1 MKTSAIFQGLMP
13 AKINPPPIVTR
24 CFFILCKLRRLLAL
38 LILPL
43 AAIFAAPLSAQA
55 AEMLFVST
63 NETTTGTAD
72 AYWIYYSA
80 QATAQGLTPVDGRGY
95 LSDPATPLPIT
106 ADTKL
111 IVAVSVYNPIDPARM
126 ADLATALSSRSDL
139 AIVAFLDGCQTAS
152 CTGYSANLP
161 PFVAAVNAIKPA
173 SWPTIGLGATFGVYA
188 APLNTTSFYQQPFAN
203 AGLTTLPGGFY
214 TPVTGIPVDYA
225 LYTQDPLP
233 TPAPATADDTVILLI
248 PHAASNNGNGACLFF
263 ASDTSFS
270 SSINLIAK
278 TSITAALDPN
288 GLCAQPVVGAPDLKP
303 TLTGPGSLPPG
314 SSASLTLTV
323 SNVVNQADS
332 ANGQVTVTL
341 PTGMT
346 VVPGSLP
353 ANCTPAAGNGS
364 FTCTLGGI
372 TRNTSNTPINFQ
384 VTTTN
389 TFTNQPLTAEVTGVT
404 GEVNTANN
412 KTTLTIPAFAPSA
425 AAIPTLNEWA
435 LMLLALAMLGM
446 AGLSARRRG

>member
-1 MKTSAIFQGLMP
+1 VSDTSQFSS
-13 AKINPPPIVTR
+13 
-24 CFFILCKLRRLLAL
+24 
-38 LILPL
+38 LIAPQPSTSNTIAQTFY
-43 AAIFAAPLSAQA
+43 AA
-55 AEMLFVST
+55 
-63 NETTTGTAD
+63 
-72 AYWIYYSA
+72 
-80 QATAQGLTPVDGRGY
+80 ATAP
-95 LSDPATPLPIT
+95 
-106 ADTKL
+106 
-111 IVAVSVYNPIDPARM
+111 
-126 ADLATALSSRSDL
+126 
-139 AIVAFLDGCQTAS
+139 
-152 CTGYSANLP
+152 
-161 PFVAAVNAIKPA
+161 
-173 SWPTIGLGATFGVYA
+173 
-188 APLNTTSFYQQPFAN
+188 
-203 AGLTTLPGGFY
+203 
-214 TPVTGIPVDYA
+214 
-225 LYTQDPLP
+225 
-233 TPAPATADDTVILLI
+233 
-248 PHAASNNGNGACLFF
+248 NGACALP
-263 ASDTSFS
+263 
-270 SSINLIAK
+270 
-278 TSITAALDPN
+278 AA
-288 GLCAQPVVGAPDLKP
+288 GVPDLTPK
-303 TLTGPGSLPPG
+303 LSGPGSLPPG

-446 AGLSARRRG
+446 AGLHRKRRG

>member
-1 MKTSAIFQGLMP
+1 MAEIAAAMSNRPDLTI
-13 AKINPPPIVTR
+13 
-24 CFFILCKLRRLLAL
+24 
-38 LILPL
+38 
-43 AAIFAAPLSAQA
+43 AAIL
-55 AEMLFVST
+55 
-63 NETTTGTAD
+63 D
-72 AYWIYYSA
+72 AC
-80 QATAQGLTPVDGRGY
+80 QN
-95 LSDPATPLPIT
+95 PAIC
-106 ADTKL
+106 
-111 IVAVSVYNPIDPARM
+111 INFSV
-126 ADLATALSSRSDL
+126 
-139 AIVAFLDGCQTAS
+139 
-152 CTGYSANLP
+152 NLP

-173 SWPTIGLGATFGVYA
+173 SWPMIGLGANVSAYTAY
-188 APLNTTSFYQQPFAN
+188 LNAGSPFQQPFAD
-203 AGLTTLPGGFY
+203 AGLTTFPGNAY
-214 TPVTGIPVDYA
+214 SPITGVPVDYA
-225 LYTQDPLP
+225 LYTQNPLS
-233 TPAPATADDTVILLI
+233 TPAPTIANDTVISFI
-248 PHAASNNGNGACLFF
+248 PQKASNSGNGACLFF
-263 ASDTSFS
+263 ASDTSLGNGAYYP
-270 SSINLIAK
+270 ITQI
-278 TSITAALDPN
+278 TTTAALDPN

-435 LMLLALAMLGM
+435 LMLLALALLGVAG
-446 AGLSARRRG
+446 AGLKRRG